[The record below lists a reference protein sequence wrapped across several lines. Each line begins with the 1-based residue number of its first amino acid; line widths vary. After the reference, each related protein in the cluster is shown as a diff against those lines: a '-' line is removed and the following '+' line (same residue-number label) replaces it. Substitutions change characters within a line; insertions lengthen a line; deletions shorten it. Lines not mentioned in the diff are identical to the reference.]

1 MSYMTP
7 SEFVVMDHYYSPPGI
22 THPFFQENYAWVDQL
37 LEEKYYNYA
46 LTFDNSD
53 EYQAANLL
61 TENYAWVD
69 YRLEE
74 MCAINGEDLPL
85 MLAPLSLANYR
96 EGAELEQLDSQLSGN
111 KRKRSESD
119 MFDYETDAE
128 DDISDISDVSDN
140 SSVVSDLNLSDICE
154 EALLFTKFSEAID
167 FNVFGQKQSS
177 KNAEDYSYPDE
188 DEESIPYD
196 VDDSSF

>member
-46 LTFDNSD
+46 LTAQNAD

-61 TENYAWVD
+61 TDNYAWVD

-96 EGAELEQLDSQLSGN
+96 EDAELEQLDIQLSGN

-119 MFDYETDAE
+119 MFDYETDNDTNAD

-154 EALLFTKFSEAID
+154 GALLFTNFSEAID

-177 KNAEDYSYPDE
+177 KIAEDY
-188 DEESIPYD
+188 EESIPYD
-196 VDDSSF
+196 VDDISF